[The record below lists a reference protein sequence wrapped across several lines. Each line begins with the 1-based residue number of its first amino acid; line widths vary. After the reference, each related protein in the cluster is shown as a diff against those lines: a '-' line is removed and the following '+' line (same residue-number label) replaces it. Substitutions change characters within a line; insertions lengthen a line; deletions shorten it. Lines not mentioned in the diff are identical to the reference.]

1 MRRSARG
8 GRGGGLRL
16 AVFFAAA
23 AGALAAGCRRN
34 GGYRLVQEPL
44 PAPERT
50 PAGSATGNALVPADA
65 GFTPA
70 EARAVRAFLSV
81 HPGWRVA
88 ADSDARPSDDADD
101 VSRLY
106 GVYHPYLVRGDIDDD
121 GALDFVVAFVDR
133 EKTSS
138 SPWFSVAAFCADGHG
153 GFRPP
158 QLVESEI
165 SLERGDLSIDRDS
178 IVITPDL
185 SEDDTSRRYRWNP
198 RQRRFDFVSDADSS
212 PDRAPSSRI

>member
-1 MRRSARG
+1 VTPPSRVGLS
-8 GRGGGLRL
+8 GGLRL
-16 AVFFAAA
+16 AAFFAAA
-23 AGALAAGCRRN
+23 ACALLAGCRRN
-34 GGYRLVQEPL
+34 GGYRVVQDPL
-44 PAPERT
+44 PAPDRT
-50 PAGSATGNALVPADA
+50 PAGSATGSAAPTDL

-70 EARAVRAFLSV
+70 EARAVHAFLSA

-133 EKTSS
+133 EKKSA

-198 RQRRFDFVSDADSS
+198 RQRRFDFVSDDDPS
-212 PDRAPSSRI
+212 PDRAPSSRV